1 MPFEFIDN
9 NAPIDRASRKRIRSR
24 AATGK
29 NANRTLVRA
38 PKAHIL
44 RNPAASTPFKAPTS
58 LHKTRENQENKGD
71 DDLIVEIGRPVD
83 DGLEFPIRV
92 HPESRYLV
100 REGLSDCFRGM
111 LRRIKCY

>member
-9 NAPIDRASRKRIRSR
+9 NAPIDRASRRRIRSR

-29 NANRTLVRA
+29 NANRTVAR
-38 PKAHIL
+38 PSKAYVL
-44 RNPAASTPFKAPTS
+44 KNPAASTPFKAPTS
-58 LHKTRENQENKGD
+58 LHKTRENQQDQD
-71 DDLIVEIGRPVD
+71 DVIVEIGRPVD

-100 REGLSDCFRGM
+100 REGLSASFHGT